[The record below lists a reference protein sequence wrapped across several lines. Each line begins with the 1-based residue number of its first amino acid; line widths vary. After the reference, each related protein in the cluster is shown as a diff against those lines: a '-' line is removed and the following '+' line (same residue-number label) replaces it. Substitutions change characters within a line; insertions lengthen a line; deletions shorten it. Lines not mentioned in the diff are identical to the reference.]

1 MSFATIIIAAVVIV
15 AAVVAVWAVTNIAR
29 GGNR

>member
-1 MSFATIIIAAVVIV
+1 MSFATIIIAAVVLVAVVV
-15 AAVVAVWAVTNIAR
+15 AAGAVTYIAR